1 MLSQP
6 PLWFV
11 AIAFLAALG
20 PLIIVHELG
29 HYWVARWFGVG
40 AEAFSIGFGKEIAG
54 WTDQRGTRWKI
65 GLLPLGGYVK
75 FIGDDDPTNTTDHGA
90 TLSPDQK
97 RLSFHLRPPWQRFLI
112 VLAGPATNFLIA
124 ILIFAGF
131 FAAFGV
137 PRSEN
142 LVSQVKP
149 GSAAAVA
156 GIAPGDRI
164 IAIADRATPSFE
176 DVSDYVALRPGDKV
190 EIRIDRAG
198 QTLALPATLGTVEQ
212 ADRFGQHFRIG
223 QLGVLGST
231 RTLVPVSASRLIPEA
246 VTATVKT
253 TRSMIDGLW
262 QIVSGRRSLKDLG
275 GPLRMAQIAGQQAS
289 LGLFEFIS
297 LIAIFSINLGFINL
311 LPIPML
317 DGGHLVL
324 YSIEAVRRRP
334 ANERVVEWAFRG
346 GLAFLLALLLVATF
360 NDLGFFGLWDGVGR
374 LIG

>member
-1 MLSQP
+1 MLAQP
-6 PLWFV
+6 PVWFV

-20 PLIIVHELG
+20 PLIVGHELG

-54 WTDQRGTRWKI
+54 WTDKRGTRWKI

-75 FIGDDDPTNTTDHGA
+75 FIGDDDPTSTTKTSDDIAPALRG
-90 TLSPDQK
+90 Q
-97 RLSFHLRPPWQRFLI
+97 SFHIRPAWQRFLI
-112 VLAGPATNFLIA
+112 VLAGPATNFIIA
-124 ILIFAGF
+124 ILIFAAF
-131 FAAFGV
+131 FALVGM
-137 PRSEN
+137 PRTATI
-142 LVSQVKP
+142 VSDVRP
-149 GSAAAVA
+149 GSAAQIA
-156 GIAPGDRI
+156 GIKAGDRI
-164 IAIADRATPSFE
+164 TTMAGRTINSFE
-176 DVSDYVALRPGDKV
+176 ELADFVALRPAEKV
-190 EIRIDRAG
+190 AIEVDRGG
-198 QTLALPATLGTVEQ
+198 QSMAFSATFDTVEQ
-212 ADRFGQHFRIG
+212 ADRFGNQFRIG
-223 QLGVLGST
+223 QLGVLGSK
-231 RTLVPVSASRLIPEA
+231 RVAVDVPPLQLIPEA
-246 VTATVKT
+246 VVATVKT
-253 TRSMIDGLW
+253 TRSMADGLW
-262 QIVSGRRSLKDLG
+262 QIVSGRRSIKDLG

-289 LGLFEFIS
+289 LGTYEFIS

-334 ANERVVEWAFRG
+334 ASERVVEWAFRG

>member
-1 MLSQP
+1 MLAQP
-6 PLWFV
+6 PAWFI

-20 PLIIVHELG
+20 PLIIGHELG

-54 WTDQRGTRWKI
+54 WTDKRGTRWKV

-75 FIGDDDPTNTTDHGA
+75 FIGDDDPTSTTSHHDD
-90 TLSPDQK
+90 LSPNLRRQ
-97 RLSFHLRPPWQRFLI
+97 SFHLRPAWQRFLI
-112 VLAGPATNFLIA
+112 VLAGPATNFIIA
-124 ILIFAGF
+124 ILIFAAF
-131 FAAFGV
+131 FAIVGM
-137 PRSEN
+137 PRTSSVISN
-142 LVSQVKP
+142 VKS
-149 GSAAAVA
+149 GSAAQVA
-156 GIAPGDRI
+156 GILPGDRI
-164 IAIADRATPSFE
+164 VAMADRKIGSFE
-176 DVSDYVALRPGDKV
+176 ELADFVALRPNEKV
-190 EIRIDRAG
+190 DVRVERGGR
-198 QTLALPATLGTVEQ
+198 TLVLPTVFDSVEQ
-212 ADRFGQHFRIG
+212 ANRFGQHFRIG
-223 QLGVLGST
+223 QLGVLGT
-231 RTLVPVSASRLIPEA
+231 QRVAAPVPTMRLIPEA
-246 VTATVKT
+246 VVATIKT
-253 TRSMIDGLW
+253 TRSMADGLW
-262 QIVSGRRSLKDLG
+262 QIISGRRSIKDLG

-289 LGLFEFIS
+289 LGMYEFVS